1 MFQKTKQLCRKAFGF
16 VNGIPTKVMMF
27 SFMLLSG
34 MVAKAQNS
42 AGDYSAGTSA
52 LSTVADE
59 IAKYVPI
66 MVKLCYAIAGV
77 VAIVGAISV
86 YIAMNNE
93 EQDVKKKIMM
103 VVGACIFLIA
113 AAKALPLG
121 IQGRYIYWAAV
132 TTCGAI
138 VGFVAAY
145 CLLGFIAGLV
155 VLATVVSVG
164 IVLILL
170 KQRKGLHSKKV
181 APGVYVYAHSR
192 KI

>member
-1 MFQKTKQLCRKAFGF
+1 MKSKDERY
-16 VNGIPTKVMMF
+16 P
-27 SFMLLSG
+27 
-34 MVAKAQNS
+34 
-42 AGDYSAGTSA
+42 DYPLFKG
-52 LSTVADE
+52 LQRPLE
-59 IAKYVPI
+59 
-66 MVKLCYAIAGV
+66 
-77 VAIVGAISV
+77 
-86 YIAMNNE
+86 
-93 EQDVKKKIMM
+93 
-103 VVGACIFLIA
+103 F
-113 AAKALPLG
+113 LG

-145 CLLGFIAGLV
+145 CLLGFIA

>member
-1 MFQKTKQLCRKAFGF
+1 MKSKDERY
-16 VNGIPTKVMMF
+16 P
-27 SFMLLSG
+27 
-34 MVAKAQNS
+34 
-42 AGDYSAGTSA
+42 DYPLFKG
-52 LSTVADE
+52 LQRPLE
-59 IAKYVPI
+59 
-66 MVKLCYAIAGV
+66 
-77 VAIVGAISV
+77 
-86 YIAMNNE
+86 
-93 EQDVKKKIMM
+93 
-103 VVGACIFLIA
+103 F
-113 AAKALPLG
+113 LG

-138 VGFVAAY
+138 VGAY

>member
-1 MFQKTKQLCRKAFGF
+1 MYLPHCGGQGVASVLRYCRLNIKDKYEKQGRTRY
-16 VNGIPTKVMMF
+16 P
-27 SFMLLSG
+27 
-34 MVAKAQNS
+34 
-42 AGDYSAGTSA
+42 DYPLFKG
-52 LSTVADE
+52 LQRPLE
-59 IAKYVPI
+59 
-66 MVKLCYAIAGV
+66 
-77 VAIVGAISV
+77 
-86 YIAMNNE
+86 
-93 EQDVKKKIMM
+93 
-103 VVGACIFLIA
+103 F
-113 AAKALPLG
+113 LG

>member
-52 LSTVADE
+52 LSTVAEE

-93 EQDVKKKIMM
+93 EQDVKNILVLQNWLERIRKEVTNKVLNIKRISEFLNFPILAQPTLKKI
-103 VVGACIFLIA
+103 
-113 AAKALPLG
+113 
-121 IQGRYIYWAAV
+121 
-132 TTCGAI
+132 
-138 VGFVAAY
+138 
-145 CLLGFIAGLV
+145 
-155 VLATVVSVG
+155 
-164 IVLILL
+164 
-170 KQRKGLHSKKV
+170 
-181 APGVYVYAHSR
+181 
-192 KI
+192 

>member
-1 MFQKTKQLCRKAFGF
+1 MYLPHCGGQGVASVLRYCRLNIKDKYEKQGRTLFKGLQRPLEF
-16 VNGIPTKVMMF
+16 
-27 SFMLLSG
+27 
-34 MVAKAQNS
+34 
-42 AGDYSAGTSA
+42 
-52 LSTVADE
+52 
-59 IAKYVPI
+59 
-66 MVKLCYAIAGV
+66 
-77 VAIVGAISV
+77 
-86 YIAMNNE
+86 
-93 EQDVKKKIMM
+93 
-103 VVGACIFLIA
+103 
-113 AAKALPLG
+113 LG